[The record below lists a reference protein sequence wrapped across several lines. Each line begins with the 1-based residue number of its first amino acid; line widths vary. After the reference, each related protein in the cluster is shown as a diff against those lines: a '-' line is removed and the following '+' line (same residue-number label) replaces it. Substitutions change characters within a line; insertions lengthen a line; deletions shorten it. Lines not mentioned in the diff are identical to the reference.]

1 MKKILLSLMILTS
14 SIFVFAQDGQE
25 AMKAWME
32 YMTPGDMHKMMA
44 ESVGEWTTKISFWQ
58 APGTE
63 PMVSEGTAV
72 NEMMFG
78 GRYLKSTHEFVSM
91 GMPMEGVSLQAY
103 DNGKKEFI
111 SIWFDNMGTGF
122 MIATGNYDE
131 ATNTIQFTGKTY
143 DPMTK
148 SDIKM
153 RETYKVIDA
162 NNHIMEMF
170 MVMDGNEFKQMEI
183 EFKKK

>member
-14 SIFVFAQDGQE
+14 SIFVLAQENQD

-44 ESVGEWTTKISFWQ
+44 ESEGEWTTKISFWQ

-63 PMVSEGTAV
+63 AMVSEGTVV

-78 GRYLKSTHEFVSM
+78 GRYLKATHKFASM

-111 SIWFDNMGTGF
+111 NIWFDNMGTGF
-122 MIATGNYDE
+122 MIATGKYDD
-131 ATNTIQFTGKTY
+131 ATKSIQFSGKTY
-143 DPMTK
+143 DPLTK
-148 SDIKM
+148 SDMEI
-153 RETYKVIDA
+153 RENYKIIDA
-162 NNHIMEMF
+162 DNHLMEMF
-170 MVMDGNEFKQMEI
+170 MVMGGQEFKQMEI
-183 EFKKK
+183 EFKRK